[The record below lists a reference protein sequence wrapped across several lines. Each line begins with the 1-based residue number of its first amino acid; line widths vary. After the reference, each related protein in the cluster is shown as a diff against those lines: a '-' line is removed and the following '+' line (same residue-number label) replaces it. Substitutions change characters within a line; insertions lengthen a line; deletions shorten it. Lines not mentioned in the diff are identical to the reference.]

1 VIASAGIE
9 CFSVEVAAIRFR
21 TDDGE
26 FAVLVGLNDAGDEI
40 VLTGALGHL
49 HAGESAEVTGEWRT
63 HAKHGRQF
71 HCERVKIAPPS
82 SENALVAYLSGV
94 KHIGPKGAQWLVD
107 EHGPENVLAVIDAD
121 PGKALGAVPGI
132 GKRKLPSA
140 TRSWADQIE
149 VRAVRLFLEEHG
161 VPAAVAARIHRAF
174 GSGSIELLKEDP
186 YALTQLDGV
195 GFRTADALAQAL
207 GQPADAPERI
217 DAGIVHVLH
226 EAESDGHC
234 NLPRPELVTRAAK
247 LLEAEPELVDE
258 RIDGQTA
265 LGRLVADGDT
275 LIEPGMDATERALA
289 KAIRTLLDDA
299 PQLELDVPPAP
310 PSGEGE
316 PTVDQWAA
324 IAAVAQH
331 RLSILTGL
339 PGTGKTAT
347 MKALVALARSQRR
360 SVRLCAPTGKAA
372 RRLAETT
379 GEDATTIHRLLEYS
393 PGEGFVRDQDDPIS
407 GADLL
412 IADEASMLDVRLAKA
427 LLCAVGPKTHVLLVG
442 DVDQLAPVGPGR
454 VLDDLIESGA
464 VPVTRLTEI
473 FRQAARS
480 LIVRAAHAINRGDLP
495 PTTASGDDV
504 RDFFVVKRD
513 GAQAIFE
520 EVVSLATERLP
531 KHYGLDPVAGVQVL
545 APMHRGPAGID
556 AFNEA
561 LRARLNPK
569 GIPVAGL
576 GLRVGDRVVQ
586 SKNDHDAQLMN
597 GQTAVVLSH
606 DDDGD
611 NLMLAV
617 DDGRTLRLPVGSAHT
632 LRLAYAMSIH
642 KSQGSQAPAI
652 VVVMHRGHHVM
663 LTRSLLY
670 TAITRAEQACVV
682 VGEQQAMAVAVKTLD
697 ARRRHT
703 RLASLVGASG

>member
-1 VIASAGIE
+1 MIPSPQSETFAVEIAA
-9 CFSVEVAAIRFR
+9 VRFR

-26 FAVLVGLNDAGDEI
+26 FAVLVGVSDAGDEI
-40 VLTGALGHL
+40 VLTGALGHV
-49 HAGESAEVTGEWRT
+49 HAGESAEVSGQWRT

-71 HCERVKIAPPS
+71 FCERVKIAPPS
-82 SENALVAYLSGV
+82 SEDALVAYLSGV

-121 PGKALGAVPGI
+121 PSKALGSVPGI

-140 TRSWADQIE
+140 KRSWEDQIE

-207 GQPADAPERI
+207 GQPRDAPERV

-247 LLEAEPELVDE
+247 LLEAPTELVDD

-265 LGRLVADGDT
+265 LGRLVADADA
-275 LIEPGMDATERALA
+275 LIEPAMDSTERSLA
-289 KAIRTLLDDA
+289 KAVRRLLDDE
-299 PQLELDVPPAP
+299 PQLDLDVPSEP
-310 PSGEGE
+310 PKGEGE
-316 PTVDQWAA
+316 PTADQWAA
-324 IAAVAQH
+324 ITAVAEY

-347 MKALVALARSQRR
+347 MKALVALATAQKR

-379 GEDATTIHRLLEYS
+379 GVDATTIHRLLEYS
-393 PGEGFVRDQDDPIS
+393 PAEGFVRDQDDPIV

-412 IADEASMLDVRLAKA
+412 IADEASMLDVRLANA
-427 LLCAVGPKTHVLLVG
+427 LLNAVGPRTHVLLVG

-454 VLDDLIESGA
+454 VLDDLIESDV

-480 LIVRAAHAINRGDLP
+480 LIIRAAHAINRGDLP
-495 PTTASGDDV
+495 PTAASEDDV
-504 RDFFVVKRD
+504 RDFFVVQRD
-513 GAQAIFE
+513 GAPAIFD

-531 KHYGLDPVAGVQVL
+531 KHYGLDPIADVQVL

-561 LRARLNPK
+561 LRARLNPH
-569 GIPVAGL
+569 GTAIAGL

-586 SKNDHDAQLMN
+586 SKNDHEAQLMN
-597 GQTAVVLSH
+597 GQTAVVVSH

-617 DDGRTLRLPVGSAHT
+617 DDGRMMRLPVGSAHT

-652 VVVMHRGHHVM
+652 VVVLHRGHQVM

-670 TAITRAEQACVV
+670 TAVTRAEQACVV
-682 VGEQQAMAVAVKTLD
+682 VGETQAMAIAVGRLD

-703 RLASLVGASG
+703 RLARLVAQAG